1 MVEYRVLTTNDGKKK
16 NRSVYNIW
24 LNKQSPRIANDLVN
38 PCSPDLAGLDVY
50 NQRYK
55 QQL

>member
-1 MVEYRVLTTNDGKKK
+1 MVEYRVLTTNDGKKN